1 MQPGKKKERV
11 REFHMFSSISKDFLM
26 IKYSFSYVNQNLDK
40 VTDSKT
46 KFQVCYSVPPTSLSL
61 SHIDRIFKNPGIEF
75 HQFIQ
80 VRLTIISKYQT
91 RRVFNFYYLVV

>member
-46 KFQVCYSVPPTSLSL
+46 KFQVCYSVPHLSL
-61 SHIDRIFKNPGIEF
+61 SHIDRFFLNSGTEF

-80 VRLTIISKYQT
+80 VRLTIISKSQT
-91 RRVFNFYYLVV
+91 RRFLIFII